1 MATDPT
7 ATPPGDG
14 HVDTRRGVA
23 VVAAL
28 MLGAFAFNTTE
39 NLPIGVLKLM
49 SDDLDVSLSAVGL
62 LVSGYGLTVALV
74 SVPIAQMTR
83 SVPRR
88 SVLCALLAALFL
100 ASLVSAL
107 VSSYWVL
114 MACRLVIAV
123 AQALFWAVMGT
134 VAVGLFPPHVRG
146 RVIGA
151 LSVGGSAALVLGVPG
166 GTWLGQHS
174 SWQVPFLVVGALALP
189 PLVLIALALPVSRP
203 EESHAVRGVT
213 PDARRFAVVLTVT
226 GLTVTGVFAGYTYI
240 STFLVDESGFTEST
254 VSTLLL
260 VLGATGIV
268 AVAGYGRLL
277 DRCPRATLTVPVT
290 TQALALLGLYA
301 AGGSKPVAVAMLV
314 LLGASLGPVF
324 MATQSQ
330 VMHFAPGRTETAI
343 AANSAAYN
351 LGVAAGALAGSLL
364 LPVLGVRGTFLVG
377 GLMTVAALVLLL
389 EEQFFPVGRDDPWAA
404 APVEAPSG
412 ASDPAV
418 SSDRPVPPDPSDPSD
433 PSGPPAKDVYSEK

>member
-1 MATDPT
+1 M
-7 ATPPGDG
+7 
-14 HVDTRRGVA
+14 A

-49 SDDLDVSLSAVGL
+49 SADLDVSLSAVGL
-62 LVSGYGLTVALV
+62 LVSGYGLTVAVV
-74 SVPIAQMTR
+74 SVPIARMTR

-88 SVLCALLAALFL
+88 LVLCVLLAALLL
-100 ASLVSAL
+100 ASVVAAL

-114 MACRLVIAV
+114 MACRLVTAV
-123 AQALFWAVMGT
+123 AQALFWAVMGP

-174 SWQVPFLVVGALALP
+174 SWQVPFLVVGALAVP
-189 PLVLIALALPVSRP
+189 PLVLIATALPTSRP
-203 EESHAVRGVT
+203 EESHAARGVA
-213 PDARRFAVVLTVT
+213 PDTRRFAVVLAVT

-240 STFLVDESGFTEST
+240 SKFLVDESGFTEST

-260 VLGATGIV
+260 VLGVTGIV
-268 AVAGYGRLL
+268 GVAVYGRLL
-277 DRCPRATLTVPVT
+277 DRFPRATLTLPVA
-290 TQALALLGLYA
+290 TQAVALLGLFT
-301 AGGSKPVAVAMLV
+301 AGQSKTVAVVMMV

-330 VMHFAPGRTETAI
+330 VMHVAPGRTETAV

-351 LGVAAGALAGSLL
+351 TGVALGALAGGLL
-364 LPVLGVRGTFLVG
+364 LPVMGVRGTFLVG
-377 GLMTVAALVLLL
+377 GLMTVAALALLL
-389 EEQFFPVGRDDPWAA
+389 EEQFLSVGRKERSRVPER
-404 APVEAPSG
+404 APADEG
-412 ASDPAV
+412 
-418 SSDRPVPPDPSDPSD
+418 
-433 PSGPPAKDVYSEK
+433 VYSEP

>member
-1 MATDPT
+1 MATDRT
-7 ATPPGDG
+7 ATPPGAG
-14 HVDTRRGVA
+14 WAGNRRGVA

-49 SDDLDVSLSAVGL
+49 SDDMDVSLAAVGL
-62 LVSGYGLTVALV
+62 LVSGYGLTVAVV
-74 SVPIAQMTR
+74 SVPIAQLTR

-88 SVLCALLAALFL
+88 LVLCLLLAALFL
-100 ASLVSAL
+100 ASVVAAV

-114 MACRLVIAV
+114 LACRLVTAV
-123 AQALFWAVMGT
+123 AQALFWAVMGP

-174 SWQVPFLVVGALALP
+174 SWQVPFLVVGALAIP
-189 PLVLIALALPVSRP
+189 PLLLIATALPSSPP
-203 EESHAVRGVT
+203 EESHAVRGVA
-213 PDARRFAVVLTVT
+213 PDTRRFAVVLTVT

-240 STFLVDESGFTEST
+240 SKFLVDESGFTEST

-260 VLGATGIV
+260 VLGVTGIV
-268 AVAGYGRLL
+268 SVAVYGRLL
-277 DRCPRATLTVPVT
+277 DRFPRATLTLPVS
-290 TQALALLGLYA
+290 TQAAGLLGLYV
-301 AGGSKPVAVAMLV
+301 AGDSKPVAVLMMV

-330 VMHFAPGRTETAI
+330 VMHFAPGRTETAV
-343 AANSAAYN
+343 AANGAAFN
-351 LGVAAGALAGSLL
+351 TGVAAGALAGGLL
-364 LPVLGVRGTFLVG
+364 LPVIGVRGTFLVG
-377 GLMTVAALVLLL
+377 GLMTVAALALLL
-389 EEQFFPVGRDDPWAA
+389 EEQFLSVGRTKAWSHVPQP
-404 APVEAPSG
+404 APA
-412 ASDPAV
+412 D
-418 SSDRPVPPDPSDPSD
+418 
-433 PSGPPAKDVYSEK
+433 KDVYSEH

>member
-1 MATDPT
+1 MATDRT
-7 ATPPGDG
+7 ATPPGTG
-14 HVDTRRGVA
+14 WAGNRRGVA

-49 SDDLDVSLSAVGL
+49 SEDMDVSLAAVGL
-62 LVSGYGLTVALV
+62 LVSGYGLTVAVV
-74 SVPIAQMTR
+74 SVPIAQLTR

-88 SVLCALLAALFL
+88 LVLCLLLAGLFL
-100 ASLVSAL
+100 ASVVAAV

-114 MACRLVIAV
+114 LVCRLVTAV
-123 AQALFWAVMGT
+123 AQALFWAVMGP

-166 GTWLGQHS
+166 GTWLGQHT
-174 SWQVPFLVVGALALP
+174 SWQVPFLVVGALAIP
-189 PLVLIALALPVSRP
+189 PLVLILTALPSTPP
-203 EESHAVRGVT
+203 EESHAVRGVA
-213 PDARRFAVVLTVT
+213 PDTRRFAVVLAVT

-240 STFLVDESGFTEST
+240 SKFLVDESGFTESR

-260 VLGATGIV
+260 VLGVTGIV
-268 AVAGYGRLL
+268 SVTVYGRLL
-277 DRCPRATLTVPVT
+277 DRFPRATLTIPVT
-290 TQALALLGLYA
+290 TQAVGLLGLYA
-301 AGGSKPVAVAMLV
+301 AGGSKTVAVIMMV

-343 AANSAAYN
+343 AANGAAFN
-351 LGVAAGALAGSLL
+351 TGVAAGALAGGLL
-364 LPVLGVRGTFLVG
+364 LPVIGVRGTFLVG

-389 EEQFFPVGRDDPWAA
+389 EEQFLSVGRTKAWSD
-404 APVEAPSG
+404 APRTAP
-412 ASDPAV
+412 ADE
-418 SSDRPVPPDPSDPSD
+418 
-433 PSGPPAKDVYSEK
+433 DVYSER

>member
-1 MATDPT
+1 MATDST
-7 ATPPGDG
+7 ATPPGG
-14 HVDTRRGVA
+14 QRAATRRGVA

-39 NLPIGVLKLM
+39 NLPIGILKLM
-49 SDDLDVSLSAVGL
+49 SDDMDVSLSAVGL
-62 LVSGYGLTVALV
+62 LVSGYGLTVAVV

-88 SVLCALLAALFL
+88 FVLCALLAALVL
-100 ASLVSAL
+100 ASVVAA
-107 VSSYWVL
+107 VISSYWVL
-114 MACRLVIAV
+114 MACRLVTAV
-123 AQALFWAVMGT
+123 AQALFWAVMGP

-174 SWQVPFLVVGALALP
+174 SWQVPFLVVGALAIP
-189 PLVLIALALPVSRP
+189 PLVLIALALPASPP
-203 EESHAVRGVT
+203 EESHAVRGVA
-213 PDARRFAVVLTVT
+213 PDTRRFAVVLAVT

-240 STFLVDESGFTEST
+240 STFLVETSGFPEST
-254 VSTLLL
+254 VGTLLL
-260 VLGATGIV
+260 ALGVTGIV
-268 AVAGYGRLL
+268 GVAVYGRLL
-277 DRCPRATLTVPVT
+277 DRFPRATLTLPVT
-290 TQALALLGLYA
+290 TQAVALLGLYA
-301 AGGSKPVAVAMLV
+301 AGGSKPVAVTMMV

-330 VMHFAPGRTETAI
+330 IMHFAPGRTETAV

-351 LGVAAGALAGSLL
+351 AGVAAGALAGSLL
-364 LPVLGVRGTFLVG
+364 LPVLDVRGTFLVG
-377 GLMTVAALVLLL
+377 GLMTVAALLLLL
-389 EEQFFPVGRDDPWAA
+389 EEQFLSVGRDDAWTATPH
-404 APVEAPSG
+404 V
-412 ASDPAV
+412 
-418 SSDRPVPPDPSDPSD
+418 VPTDPSN

>member
-1 MATDPT
+1 MATDRT
-7 ATPPGDG
+7 ATAPGTG
-14 HVDTRRGVA
+14 WAGNRRGVA

-49 SDDLDVSLSAVGL
+49 SDDMNVSLAAVGL
-62 LVSGYGLTVALV
+62 LVSGYGLTVAIV
-74 SVPIAQMTR
+74 SVPIAQVTR
-83 SVPRR
+83 AVPRR
-88 SVLCALLAALFL
+88 LVLCLLLAGLFV
-100 ASLVSAL
+100 ASVVAAV

-114 MACRLVIAV
+114 LACRLVTAV
-123 AQALFWAVMGT
+123 AQALFWAVMGP

-174 SWQVPFLVVGALALP
+174 SWQVPFLVVGALAIP
-189 PLVLIALALPVSRP
+189 PLVLIATALPSTPP
-203 EESHAVRGVT
+203 EESHAVRGVA
-213 PDARRFAVVLTVT
+213 PDTRRFAVVLAVT

-240 STFLVDESGFTEST
+240 SKFLVDESGFTEST

-260 VLGATGIV
+260 VLGVTGIIAV
-268 AVAGYGRLL
+268 AVYGRLL
-277 DRCPRATLTVPVT
+277 DRFPRATLTLPVA
-290 TQALALLGLYA
+290 TQAVGLLGLYA
-301 AGGSKPVAVAMLV
+301 AGGSKTVAVIMMV

-343 AANSAAYN
+343 AANGAAYN
-351 LGVAAGALAGSLL
+351 TGVAAGALAGGLL

-377 GLMTVAALVLLL
+377 GLMTVAALALLL
-389 EEQFFPVGRDDPWAA
+389 EEQFVSVGRTKAWSD
-404 APVEAPSG
+404 APQPAP
-412 ASDPAV
+412 ADE
-418 SSDRPVPPDPSDPSD
+418 
-433 PSGPPAKDVYSEK
+433 DVYSER

>member
-1 MATDPT
+1 MATDRT
-7 ATPPGDG
+7 ATPPGTG
-14 HVDTRRGVA
+14 WAGNRRGVA

-49 SDDLDVSLSAVGL
+49 SDDMDVSLAAVGL
-62 LVSGYGLTVALV
+62 LVSGYGLTVAVV
-74 SVPIAQMTR
+74 SVPIAQLTR

-88 SVLCALLAALFL
+88 LVLCLLLAGLFL
-100 ASLVSAL
+100 ASVVAAV

-114 MACRLVIAV
+114 LVCRLVTAV
-123 AQALFWAVMGT
+123 AQALFWAVMGP

-166 GTWLGQHS
+166 GTWLGQHT
-174 SWQVPFLVVGALALP
+174 SWQVPFLVVGALAIP
-189 PLVLIALALPVSRP
+189 PLVLILTALPSTPP
-203 EESHAVRGVT
+203 EESHAVRGVA
-213 PDARRFAVVLTVT
+213 PDTRRFAVVLAVT

-240 STFLVDESGFTEST
+240 SKFLVDESGFTESR

-260 VLGATGIV
+260 VLGVTGIV
-268 AVAGYGRLL
+268 SVTVYGRLL
-277 DRCPRATLTVPVT
+277 DRFPRATLAIPVT
-290 TQALALLGLYA
+290 TQAVGLLGLYA
-301 AGGSKPVAVAMLV
+301 AGGSKAVAVIMMV

-343 AANSAAYN
+343 AANGAAFN
-351 LGVAAGALAGSLL
+351 TGVAAGALAGGLL
-364 LPVLGVRGTFLVG
+364 LPVIGVRGTFLVG
-377 GLMTVAALVLLL
+377 GLMTVAALALLL
-389 EEQFFPVGRDDPWAA
+389 EEQFLSLGRTKAWSA
-404 APVEAPSG
+404 APRTAQADE
-412 ASDPAV
+412 
-418 SSDRPVPPDPSDPSD
+418 
-433 PSGPPAKDVYSEK
+433 DVYSER